1 MFSKFAIALASF
13 AMVANV
19 GVAIG
24 VTVSKQAEE
33 VNAAVV
39 HAFVPFTGDYMGE
52 ANNYIIYSGSNTLGN
67 DNAKSSTGFASYRT
81 SFNSNV
87 SRFTGASTSEIHR
100 IIPTGSGSFNIY
112 NAANEKYIGVLTT
125 KYGMTTYDSGTDDA
139 TRWIIRR
146 RQDQNYN
153 YYYEFENVYKMN
165 SSNAEFR
172 ANSFLTNTISDNLWW
187 MGGVDDGSNP
197 IKLFIET
204 PIHHVAASAVNAN
217 KLIGN
222 KLSASDFDVKVYWNS
237 TEYTA
242 VTSDFTWT
250 VNGVKNGEI
259 SLGEN
264 TVVVTYNGV
273 QSNEVSFFGEELHA
287 ESVTLNKTMV
297 TLYTLNSAYQLTA
310 TIVPANTTDTV
321 EWTSLNPEVAT
332 VSQTGLVTPVSAG
345 VATIK
350 VRVGYVSAQCTV
362 TVYDYQAIEFNFKN
376 GSAYNIP
383 SSQSGLTQATIN
395 GYVFNFLNVHNNGG
409 SNSVGA
415 ILKYSGG
422 NVLSNHT
429 AIPGAIARITYTMY
443 VSATP
448 YSLAKFRALCSN
460 NEINTHIQS
469 GNGTSFDACSEYS
482 INYDVANNY
491 HFFGITDAPNYNG
504 QILKIKV
511 YYAPTTIKEDI
522 RALAT
527 QTQLSY
533 RYTKEGNT
541 FTYTDLSIRF
551 GAVISKDLW
560 NELDTIYGI
569 TGFGVMIS
577 SGDYVRDYHDF
588 DDFAAA
594 AIEPGENVYT
604 DINNNVVN
612 YFVPIADMNETIGV
626 DGDNYFWNLRWSVD
640 QADMDKVFSAAP
652 YIKVGDEYVFLKKEI
667 TCVTFVA
674 YDYILN
680 RGYSA
685 ETAGGSLQNIV
696 DQSQF
701 E

>member
-39 HAFVPFTGDYMGE
+39 HAFVPFTGDYMGGE

-67 DNAKSSTGFASYRT
+67 SRPTSQTGMNSSRT
-81 SFNSNV
+81 TFNSNV
-87 SRFTGASTSEIHR
+87 SRYTSTSESEIHR
-100 IIPTGSGSFNIY
+100 IIPTNDGNGTFNIY
-112 NAANEKYIGVLTT
+112 NAAANKYIGALSSVSGMCLYDTGTT
-125 KYGMTTYDSGTDDA
+125 DSA
-139 TRWIIRR
+139 KWIIRR

-153 YYYEFENVYKMN
+153 YYYEFENFSKMN
-165 SSNAEFR
+165 SSNAEYR
-172 ANSFLTNTISDNLWW
+172 ANSYLINRTSDNLWW
-187 MGGVDDGSNP
+187 MGEVDEGSNP

-204 PIHHVAASAVNAN
+204 PIHHVTASAVNTN

-222 KLSASDFDVKVYWNS
+222 KLSTSDFDVKVYWNS
-237 TEYTA
+237 TEYTS

-250 VNGVKNGEI
+250 VNGVKNGDI

-297 TLYTLNSAYQLTA
+297 TLYTLNPAYQLTA
-310 TIVPANTTDTV
+310 TVEPANTTDTT
-321 EWTSLNPEVAT
+321 EWTSLNPDIASVD
-332 VSQTGLVTPVSAG
+332 QTGLVTPIKAG
-345 VATIK
+345 TATIR
-350 VRVGYVSAQCTV
+350 VRVGYVSAQCTF
-362 TVYDYQAIEFNFKN
+362 TIYDYQVISFNFRD
-376 GSAYNIP
+376 GSYNVT
-383 SSQSGLTQATIN
+383 SSQSSSLTQATVN
-395 GYVFNFLNVHNNGG
+395 GYVFNFLNVYNNGTS
-409 SNSVGA
+409 SNGVIFNTSA
-415 ILKYSGG
+415 

-429 AIPGAIARITYTMY
+429 AIPGAIGAITYTT
-443 VSATP
+443 VTTGT
-448 YSLAKFRALCSN
+448 YSNARFRAVCSN
-460 NEINTHIQS
+460 SEIEEYLSS
-469 GNGTSFDACSEYS
+469 GGTAFDASS
-482 INYDVANNY
+482 TSTINYDVTKNY
-491 HFFGITDAPNYNG
+491 HFFGISDINKYKG
-504 QILKIKV
+504 QISNIRV

-522 RALAT
+522 RVLTT

-577 SGDYVRDYHDF
+577 SGDYVKDYHDF

-612 YFVPIADMNETIGV
+612 YFVPIADMNEIIGV

-674 YDYILN
+674 YDYIVN